1 MPGAGAPRRLSQES
15 WNAPFRRLS
24 DRYESRTFDPVQRG
38 LTALLEPS
46 TFAHCQGIPIPAE
59 EGAVMRHHHP
69 ILVLAIMGGLL
80 LAIAGGP
87 VAFVLLVMAS
97 PLIIIMIFS
106 VHGVLHGGGGI
117 SQAGYQRGDARVG
130 DGFRPDKT

>member
-1 MPGAGAPRRLSQES
+1 MRLSVS
-15 WNAPFRRLS
+15 CRH
-24 DRYESRTFDPVQRG
+24 RYESRTFDPVQRG
-38 LTALLEPS
+38 LTSLPEPS
-46 TFAHCQGIPIPAE
+46 TFAHCQGVPIPAE

-69 ILVLAIMGGLL
+69 ILVLTIMGGLL

-117 SQAGYQRGDARVG
+117 SHAEYQRRDARRG
-130 DGFRPDKT
+130 DGFKPDKT